1 MEKLMKD
8 KNPHGKRS
16 HRGMK
21 GQVLWMKELYP
32 ELFIQGHKSQRK
44 KRKKQIKIEEMRKHL
59 YV

>member
-1 MEKLMKD
+1 MKD

-44 KRKKQIKIEEMRKHL
+44 KRKKQIKIEEMREHL